1 MLKNYFYLFLFFK
14 VFFANNYLSAEP
26 FVVLQYNNASE
37 LSDRA
42 NEFTQDPDYSNKHR
56 ILPGESLNLI
66 IEKYYAGSGLNTR
79 FLQLA
84 IVSLNKHAFRN
95 RNINYL
101 IADKTIHLPS
111 INQIS
116 KLMKGIDFELDEQ
129 PYYRQ
134 NNIHCHYTLN
144 QDSLHLNHT
153 PSFLHRQS
161 LFLET

>member
-1 MLKNYFYLFLFFK
+1 MQKYIFFLLLFLK
-14 VFFANNYLSAEP
+14 TLMAYNYLSAEP
-26 FVVLQYNNASE
+26 FVVLQYNNVSE
-37 LSDRA
+37 LSDRS
-42 NEFTQDPDYSNKHR
+42 NEFAQDPDYSNKHR

-66 IEKYYAGSGLNTR
+66 IEKYYDGSGLNTS

-95 RNINYL
+95 KNINYM

-129 PYYRQ
+129 LNYKT
-134 NNIHCHYTLN
+134 NNIYY
-144 QDSLHLNHT
+144 
-153 PSFLHRQS
+153 FGG
-161 LFLET
+161 

>member
-1 MLKNYFYLFLFFK
+1 MMLKKFFYLSLFLKAFI
-14 VFFANNYLSAEP
+14 ASNYVSAEP
-26 FVVLQYNNASE
+26 LVVLQYNNVSE
-37 LSDRA
+37 LSDRS

-66 IEKYYAGSGLNTR
+66 IEKYYNGSGLNTS

-84 IVSLNKHAFRN
+84 IVSLNEHAFRN
-95 RNINYL
+95 RNINYM

-134 NNIHCHYTLN
+134 NNIYY
-144 QDSLHLNHT
+144 
-153 PSFLHRQS
+153 FGG
-161 LFLET
+161 

>member
-1 MLKNYFYLFLFFK
+1 MQKYIFFLFLFLK
-14 VFFANNYLSAEP
+14 ALMAYSYLSAEP
-26 FVVLQYNNASE
+26 FVVLQYNNVSA
-37 LSDRA
+37 LSDRS
-42 NEFTQDPDYSNKHR
+42 NEFAQDPDYSNKHR

-66 IEKYYAGSGLNTR
+66 IEKYYDGSGLNTS

-95 RNINYL
+95 KNINYM

-129 PYYRQ
+129 LNYKQ
-134 NNIHCHYTLN
+134 NNIYY
-144 QDSLHLNHT
+144 
-153 PSFLHRQS
+153 FGG
-161 LFLET
+161 

>member
-1 MLKNYFYLFLFFK
+1 MQKYIFFLFLFLKAFM
-14 VFFANNYLSAEP
+14 AYNYLSAEP
-26 FVVLQYNNASE
+26 FVVLQYNNVSE
-37 LSDRA
+37 LSDRS
-42 NEFTQDPDYSNKHR
+42 NEFAQDPDYSNKHR

-66 IEKYYAGSGLNTR
+66 IDQYYAGSGLNTS

-95 RNINYL
+95 KNINYM

-129 PYYRQ
+129 LNYKQ
-134 NNIHCHYTLN
+134 NNIYY
-144 QDSLHLNHT
+144 
-153 PSFLHRQS
+153 FGG
-161 LFLET
+161 

>member
-1 MLKNYFYLFLFFK
+1 MLKNYFFLFLFLKAFI
-14 VFFANNYLSAEP
+14 ANNYVSAEP
-26 FVVLQYNNASE
+26 FVVLQYNNVSE
-37 LSDRA
+37 LSDRS
-42 NEFTQDPDYSNKHR
+42 NEFTQDPNYSSKHR

-66 IEKYYAGSGLNTR
+66 IDQYYAGSGLNTS

-84 IVSLNKHAFRN
+84 IVSLNTHAFRN
-95 RNINYL
+95 KNINYM

-134 NNIHCHYTLN
+134 NNIYY
-144 QDSLHLNHT
+144 
-153 PSFLHRQS
+153 FGG
-161 LFLET
+161 